1 MCKLLIGNKC
11 DVDDRVVETSEGQNI
26 AEQYGIPFFETSAK
40 DNINITEA
48 FEAIAKEI
56 KNKIVATDKNNKLGP
71 GYNNLN
77 GTRRG
82 N

>member
-1 MCKLLIGNKC
+1 ME
-11 DVDDRVVETSEGQNI
+11 DRVVETSEGQNI

-48 FEAIAKEI
+48 FEAIAKKI
-56 KNKIVATDKNNKLGP
+56 KVKIVKNENNKPGP
-71 GYNNLN
+71 GHNNMN
-77 GTRRG
+77 GGMHGGRRG